1 MRTPRVCCK
10 RSAAGRTAQLIFS
23 DVLPRGSRYADL
35 VRDEHG
41 NEQERLSLMQAHRAD
56 VAAKIVELQGNLRL
70 IDRKIDVYQGRLA
83 AGDADRFWAPPPPT
97 QSPVNDPLRASPRG
111 IWLGKSWCRV
121 APVYLTP
128 GGRGGR
134 AASSGR
140 RTVGTASAAAARG
153 RRRRRTPR
161 VRTGRALA

>member
-1 MRTPRVCCK
+1 MCCK

-111 IWLGKSWCRV
+111 IWLGNPGAGWPPCTSHREAEV
-121 APVYLTP
+121 AAQGLLV
-128 GGRGGR
+128 
-134 AASSGR
+134 
-140 RTVGTASAAAARG
+140 VGPSEPQAPLQLGDDAG
-153 RRRRRTPR
+153 DE
-161 VRTGRALA
+161 LLE